1 MLRDK
6 WFLAGLVIIIVAGG
20 TAFIV
25 GSAIRT
31 SWEQTR
37 GSAVPPTQPVV
48 TPAPAG
54 TLTPRTGAPAVPP
67 RSPSGAQATVAIV
80 RRHPAWRKIEA
91 GRFREAQEDF
101 LELLLINP
109 SDQEA
114 MSGLVL
120 ARRRLA
126 GDDPNVLMNACVNDA
141 ARLGVSRQTVYNWAT
156 RFKERRGQC
165 DVPTRLA
172 DDKRSG
178 RGKTTAYLIDPLIEA
193 VLPRDPHEFGYC
205 APRWTP
211 TILERYL
218 RTVAHITVCRR
229 SVSLALQRLGGG

>member
-1 MLRDK
+1 ML
-6 WFLAGLVIIIVAGG
+6 LALSLQEREALQ
-20 TAFIV
+20 AL
-25 GSAIRT
+25 
-31 SWEQTR
+31 
-37 GSAVPPTQPVV
+37 
-48 TPAPAG
+48 
-54 TLTPRTGAPAVPP
+54 LTPLALTNVVR
-67 RSPSGAQATVAIV
+67 RAQALLWLDAGQGPETV
-80 RRHPAWRKIEA
+80 
-91 GRFREAQEDF
+91 
-101 LELLLINP
+101 
-109 SDQEA
+109 
-114 MSGLVL
+114 
-120 ARRRLA
+120 
-126 GDDPNVLMNACVNDA
+126 A

-178 RGKTTAYLIDPLIEA
+178 RGKTTAHLIDPLIEA

-229 SVSLALQRLGGG
+229 SVSLALQRLGKQMTVAEQPAAKNLFDAMSEATDEHSRAGGTASRQLVM